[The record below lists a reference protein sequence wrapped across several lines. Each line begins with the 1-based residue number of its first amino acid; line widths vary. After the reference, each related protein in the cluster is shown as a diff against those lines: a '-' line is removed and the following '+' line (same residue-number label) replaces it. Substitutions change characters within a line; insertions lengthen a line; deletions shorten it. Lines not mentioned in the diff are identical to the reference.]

1 MDTISPVHADAFRLL
16 SMNLYAHLC
25 EAEDLASRTDEW
37 SDEDRDS
44 VRRLIPGLLVAIR
57 GLLIAHEVT
66 PSGNCRTCPSPW
78 PCPVVTTLHAL
89 IKDPDRE
96 FVAILSRANNEV

>member
-25 EAEDLASRTDEW
+25 EAEDLARTDEW

-44 VRRLIPGLLVAIR
+44 VRRLIPDLLLAIR

-66 PSGNCRTCPSPW
+66 SSGTCRTCASSW

-89 IKDPDRE
+89 VKDPDRE
-96 FVAILSRANNEV
+96 FVAILRRANDA